1 MYRNNIL
8 NCKIMEALTK
18 REEEI
23 MQVFWDINK
32 GFVKDIIAKL
42 PGNPPY
48 NTISSVVRLL
58 EKKGYLKYKQYGN
71 TYEYSAKITKKRYRK
86 QIFKSMMSNYFD
98 NSYKKMVSY
107 MVKENNLDE
116 KDIEDMM
123 KIIEDNEEKKE

>member
-1 MYRNNIL
+1 
-8 NCKIMEALTK
+8 MEQLTK

-71 TYEYSAKITKKRYRK
+71 TYEYSAKISKKRYTK
-86 QIFKSMMSNYFD
+86 HVFKNMMSNYFD
-98 NSYKKMVSY
+98 NSYKKMVSH
-107 MVKENNLDE
+107 MVSENNLDQ
-116 KDIEDMM
+116 KDIEEMM
-123 KIIEDNEEKKE
+123 KIIEENEKK

>member
-1 MYRNNIL
+1 
-8 NCKIMEALTK
+8 MEALTK

-48 NTISSVVRLL
+48 NTISSIVRIL

-71 TYEYSAKITKKRYRK
+71 TYEYSAKISKKRYRK
-86 QIFKSMMSNYFD
+86 QIFKSMMSDYFD
-98 NSYKKMVSY
+98 NSYKKVVSY

-116 KDIEDMM
+116 KDIEEMM
-123 KIIEDNEEKKE
+123 KIIEENDNPVK